1 LILRTIFQIV
11 SLFTIL
17 WQNKI
22 IPTISLENE
31 IVAQGLMNTTYHQGY
46 PGYPRSWL
54 SPYAIVRYT
63 SIASS
68 GIIRKTM
75 VATLKFNNN

>member
-1 LILRTIFQIV
+1 MCYRLHEDCRF
-11 SLFTIL
+11 
-17 WQNKI
+17 N
-22 IPTISLENE
+22 PTISLENE

-63 SIASS
+63 SIA
-68 GIIRKTM
+68 
-75 VATLKFNNN
+75 

>member
-1 LILRTIFQIV
+1 MILFIKMVCYRLQEDCGF
-11 SLFTIL
+11 
-17 WQNKI
+17 N
-22 IPTISLENE
+22 PTISLENE

-63 SIASS
+63 SIA
-68 GIIRKTM
+68 
-75 VATLKFNNN
+75 